1 MNPVHLLHIKTFQ
14 YLGTKNLFFENNYL
28 TLAKIY
34 TG

>member
-1 MNPVHLLHIKTFQ
+1 MNPVHLSHITTFQ
-14 YLGTKNLFFENNYL
+14 YLGTKNLFFENDYL